1 MGTAGLAVLLF
12 AGRAVAQEPV
22 YQLSTHMLDVSQG
35 TPARGVAVTLYESA
49 PDTDA
54 GWRVAA
60 RRQTDRN
67 GRIAD
72 LLPVGRPGANDG
84 VYKLRFETEPYFTA
98 RNRTS
103 IYPYV
108 EVSSASRATGITIF
122 RSPCRRTA
130 IRPTGGIDRAGMP
143 ATGGEGF
150 GPSRLFC
157 AVLAC
162 GCQLPR
168 DSL

>member
-1 MGTAGLAVLLF
+1 MLKPIFLALCLAGCHFCAF
-12 AGRAVAQEPV
+12 AAPPSSTVSAQK

-108 EVSSASRATGITIF
+108 EVVFRIEGDGHYHIPITMSANGYSTYRGN
-122 RSPCRRTA
+122 
-130 IRPTGGIDRAGMP
+130 
-143 ATGGEGF
+143 
-150 GPSRLFC
+150 
-157 AVLAC
+157 
-162 GCQLPR
+162 
-168 DSL
+168 

>member
-35 TPARGVAVTLYESA
+35 APARGVAVTLYESA

-84 VYKLRFETEPYFTA
+84 VYTLRFETEPYFTA

-108 EVSSASRATGITIF
+108 EVVFRIEGDGHYHIPITMSANGYSTYRGN
-122 RSPCRRTA
+122 
-130 IRPTGGIDRAGMP
+130 
-143 ATGGEGF
+143 
-150 GPSRLFC
+150 
-157 AVLAC
+157 
-162 GCQLPR
+162 
-168 DSL
+168 